1 MNYYCKTW
9 SGSLSD
15 LLDALK
21 YGLVEMKM
29 DDNSIGVRKNT
40 DVEDVPDWRWSM
52 KEDKSSP
59 IKRKLDFNDIMK
71 DISQIIYNDPA
82 TIVTF
87 KDGTKVCVKAN
98 KNDTFNKEVGL
109 MYAIVKRLYANDF
122 DGDGYL
128 KSRGLGEKINDLIKR
143 KSIDQK
149 EILRARRAKR
159 KAKLERQKLERQDKA
174 KMANEVSEQAAK
186 EACEQI
192 YANDDDKKQ

>member
-21 YGLVEMKM
+21 YGLVEMP
-29 DDNSIGVRKNT
+29 NTNTTAKNRFSG
-40 DVEDVPDWRWSM
+40 DIEDVPDWRWSM

-59 IKRKLDFNDIMK
+59 IKRKLDFNDIVK

-98 KNDTFNKEVGL
+98 ENDTFNKEVGL

-128 KSRGLGEKINDLIKR
+128 KSRGLGEKINNLIKR

-159 KAKLERQKLERQDKA
+159 KAKLEKQRLEKQDKA
-174 KMANEVSEQAAK
+174 KMANEVSEQAEK
-186 EACEQI
+186 EACDQVYGGNSAEV
-192 YANDDDKKQ
+192 